1 MNNRQDWF
9 NPRRLIL
16 VLLDTD
22 PQLMTQ
28 SKMLVRAGEAFGF
41 STNQMRVALS
51 RLVAEGL
58 LDKPARGLYRLN
70 NQGALLHRE
79 IQRWRNLEQ
88 QRVKWRGDWCAVVTD
103 SLASEG
109 STLWRH
115 QLRALTLRGMARWR
129 PGLWVRPANLRGGS
143 QQLLEDL
150 RHLGLD
156 ALQGSFTVQ
165 QADPACLR
173 QLSGLWDCTALNR
186 GYQQQSQQIHAAIK
200 RLDRLSVRK
209 ALVDTL
215 KVGSAAVRL
224 LLTDPLLPDEMVD
237 GAKRQEVTAAMTKY
251 DDAGKQLWRQFYDSV
266 S

>member
-1 MNNRQDWF
+1 MNNRQNWF
-9 NPRRLIL
+9 NPRRLIM
-16 VLLDTD
+16 VLLDID
-22 PQLMTQ
+22 PEVMTQ

-41 STNQMRVALS
+41 SANQLRVALS
-51 RLVAEGL
+51 RLVGEGL
-58 LDKPARGLYRLN
+58 LDNPARGHYRLN
-70 NQGALLHRE
+70 GQGALLQQE
-79 IQRWRNLEQ
+79 IQRWRSLEQ
-88 QRVKWRGDWCAVVTD
+88 QRVEWPGDWIAVLTG

-143 QQLLEDL
+143 PQLVEDL
-150 RHLGLD
+150 HHLGLD

-165 QADPACLR
+165 QADPACLG
-173 QLSGLWDCTALNR
+173 QLSGLWDCEALNR

-209 ALVDTL
+209 GLVDTL
-215 KVGSAAVRL
+215 KVGSATVRL
-224 LLTDPLLPDEMVD
+224 LLKDPLLPDEMVE
-237 GAKRQEVTAAMTKY
+237 GAKRQKVTAAMMEY
-251 DDAGKQLWRQFYDSV
+251 DDAGKRLWRKFYDSV

>member
-22 PQLMTQ
+22 PKVMTQ

-41 STNQMRVALS
+41 STNQLRVALS

-58 LDKPARGLYRLN
+58 LDNPARGHYRLN
-70 NQGALLHRE
+70 RQGALLSQE
-79 IQRWRNLEQ
+79 IQRWRSLDQ
-88 QRVKWRGDWCAVVTD
+88 HRLDWQGDWIAVLTD

-129 PGLWVRPANLRGGS
+129 PGLWVRPANLSGGS
-143 QQLLEDL
+143 QQLVEDL

-165 QADPACLR
+165 QADAACLR
-173 QLSGLWDCTALNR
+173 QLSGLWDCEALNR
-186 GYQQQSQQIHAAIK
+186 GYQLQLQQVYAAIK
-200 RLDRLSVRK
+200 RLHRLSVRK

-215 KVGSAAVRL
+215 KVGSATVRL
-224 LLTDPLLPDEMVD
+224 LLKDPLLPDEMVN
-237 GAKRQEVTAAMTKY
+237 GAKRQELTAAMMEY

>member
-70 NQGALLHRE
+70 NQGASLHRE

-115 QLRALTLRGMARWR
+115 QMYCCQT
-129 PGLWVRPANLRGGS
+129 PNL
-143 QQLLEDL
+143 
-150 RHLGLD
+150 
-156 ALQGSFTVQ
+156 A
-165 QADPACLR
+165 
-173 QLSGLWDCTALNR
+173 
-186 GYQQQSQQIHAAIK
+186 
-200 RLDRLSVRK
+200 
-209 ALVDTL
+209 
-215 KVGSAAVRL
+215 SAVIS
-224 LLTDPLLPDEMVD
+224 P
-237 GAKRQEVTAAMTKY
+237 
-251 DDAGKQLWRQFYDSV
+251 
-266 S
+266 